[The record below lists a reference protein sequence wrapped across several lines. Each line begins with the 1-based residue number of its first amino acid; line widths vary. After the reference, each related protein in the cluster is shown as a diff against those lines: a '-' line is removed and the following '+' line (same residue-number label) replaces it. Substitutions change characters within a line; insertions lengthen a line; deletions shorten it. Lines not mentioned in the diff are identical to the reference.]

1 MKFLDLGHTCSLS
14 REAPGYL
21 PAELGG
27 VCAWPSPP
35 AYLEPHFRGWR
46 LSAFNPLGLK
56 FCVAPSMGPFLGEFG
71 LMEANHW
78 GLFYLLESS
87 PGDSRALKS
96 FTCLFALL
104 TAEQT
109 LSLRLG
115 H

>member
-1 MKFLDLGHTCSLS
+1 
-14 REAPGYL
+14 
-21 PAELGG
+21 
-27 VCAWPSPP
+27 
-35 AYLEPHFRGWR
+35 
-46 LSAFNPLGLK
+46 
-56 FCVAPSMGPFLGEFG
+56 MGPVLGEFG

-104 TAEQT
+104 TAEQM